1 MIRRPPRSTR
11 TDTLF
16 PYTTL
21 FRSTYPCSAYLARRL
36 YTRLFGPV
44 ADRLPTIA
52 HLIFEPDGAML
63 RLPINLLVTSD
74 RGLAAYE
81 ARLIDPDADP
91 FDMRQ
96 IAWLGR
102 TARPSTSVSAL
113 AFRNAREAAPSRATH
128 QYFGLGHNQPVGG
141 VLPASA
147 TRGGAAA
154 DLGGDCQW
162 DIAQWNRPVS
172 ADELVT
178 ASRTMNRDAA
188 PLLTGGAF
196 TDTAVKDRSD
206 LDQYRKIGRANV

>member
-1 MIRRPPRSTR
+1 
-11 TDTLF
+11 
-16 PYTTL
+16 
-21 FRSTYPCSAYLARRL
+21 
-36 YTRLFGPV
+36 
-44 ADRLPTIA
+44 
-52 HLIFEPDGAML
+52 ML

-113 AFRNAREAAPSRATH
+113 AFRNAREAAPSRATP

-147 TRGGAAA
+147 TPGGAAA
-154 DLGGDCQW
+154 DPGGACPV
-162 DIAQWNRPVS
+162 DIAPWHPPVS
-172 ADELVT
+172 A
-178 ASRTMNRDAA
+178 A
-188 PLLTGGAF
+188 
-196 TDTAVKDRSD
+196 D
-206 LDQYRKIGRANV
+206 L